1 MSRRATLSVELDL
14 SMGPPQDFRI
24 FPAGSFET
32 TKGTFLFDGK
42 AAQSVMA
49 AVADWGNDYC
59 VDYGHSMLG
68 FFNLDPAKSMK
79 AAAWFTPQLRQGE
92 LWATAVRWND
102 EARSMLGKR
111 EARYVSPAFNIEDG
125 DDNRIS
131 ELINVALT
139 NIPATKKQ
147 TPLVTSRDRNDRSTS
162 RERPMSKKNRNG
174 NSTNAFVLYKLGL
187 PPDASE
193 ADVMAALD
201 GVHERARVAESTKA
215 RIEADAKAKAEA
227 EEKAR
232 AAREGTTDL
241 ATLAAKGAADA
252 TTSDK
257 SRADSEKQLI
267 ELTGAKSYGEALG
280 VVLSLKADVA
290 RIPQLE
296 AELAQLKTQGQG
308 ATAEML
314 VEQGIREGKISP
326 AQKELWLQIGKKNPE
341 MLAGFLKTASAV
353 VPRKPAES
361 PEHKPRIALTPE
373 QLKAAAKMGITDPK
387 ALEKLQEQM
396 AEAAAIR
403 ATG

>member
-1 MSRRATLSVELDL
+1 MKRATLSVELDL

-32 TKGTFLFDGK
+32 TKGTFLFDGQ
-42 AAQSVMA
+42 AARSVMA

-59 VDYGHSMLG
+59 VDYAHSMLG
-68 FFNLDPAKSMK
+68 FFNVDPAKSMK

-147 TPLVTSRDRNDRSTS
+147 TPLVTSRDRNDTNPRK
-162 RERPMSKKNRNG
+162 ERYMGKKNK
-174 NSTNAFVLYKLGL
+174 SATNAMTLYKLGL
-187 PPDASE
+187 PPNASE
-193 ADVMAALD
+193 DDVMAALD
-201 GVHERARVAESTKA
+201 GLRESARVADVTKA

-232 AAREGTTDL
+232 KVREGETDL

-296 AELAQLKTQGQG
+296 AELAALKTQGQG

-361 PEHKPRIALTPE
+361 PEHKPRIALTAE

>member
-1 MSRRATLSVELDL
+1 
-14 SMGPPQDFRI
+14 
-24 FPAGSFET
+24 
-32 TKGTFLFDGK
+32 
-42 AAQSVMA
+42 
-49 AVADWGNDYC
+49 
-59 VDYGHSMLG
+59 
-68 FFNLDPAKSMK
+68 
-79 AAAWFTPQLRQGE
+79 
-92 LWATAVRWND
+92 
-102 EARSMLGKR
+102 
-111 EARYVSPAFNIEDG
+111 YVSPAFNIEDG

-147 TPLVTSRDRNDRSTS
+147 TPLVTSRDRNDTNPRK
-162 RERPMSKKNRNG
+162 ERYMGKKNK
-174 NSTNAFVLYKLGL
+174 SATNAMTLYKLGL
-187 PPDASE
+187 PPNASE
-193 ADVMAALD
+193 DDVMAALD
-201 GVHERARVAESTKA
+201 GLRESARVADVTKA

-232 AAREGTTDL
+232 KVREGETDL
-241 ATLAAKGAADA
+241 ATLAAKGAADP
-252 TTSDK
+252 TTSAK

-296 AELAQLKTQGQG
+296 AELAALKTQGQG

-361 PEHKPRIALTPE
+361 PEHKPRIALTAE